1 MVRAVVVGSAVVLL
15 LLALLWGLQRHLIYF
30 PDADA
35 VPPAASVVPGARDV
49 VLETD
54 DGLRLGAWLVPAA
67 EPDRDVAVLVANG
80 NAGNRAARAPLARAL
95 AAEGLTVLLFDYRG
109 YGGNEGSPSEQ
120 GLARDVRAAQRF
132 LVEDAGMAPGRVLYY
147 GESLGAA
154 VVTELA
160 TEVAPGGLV
169 LRSPFADLASVGQ
182 AHYPFLPV
190 RFLLRDRYRLAEQL
204 ATVKVPVAVVYGGAD
219 SVVPPQQSRAVAGA
233 AQTLVRLVEV
243 EGADHNDPSLL
254 DGALL
259 IATIVELA
267 DLVDVTHEP

>member
-1 MVRAVVVGSAVVLL
+1 VVRAVVVGSAVVLL

-190 RFLLRDRYRLAEQL
+190 RFLLRDRYPLAEQL

>member
-190 RFLLRDRYRLAEQL
+190 RFLLRDRYPLAEQL